1 MKIFMKNLIKKTI
14 KKNKRQKHPCFQFLH
29 IFALAA
35 VILIGSYGII
45 TAPASDRSSMEAV
58 IRENARKIA
67 QDQASSSSSERSDD
81 ASGSPAHTRQGK
93 QEQISSQNGVSKN
106 TAEEKNSQKGKHPSA
121 ATDSISV
128 IGDSVFLCAAPDFK
142 KMYPQAVI
150 DAKISRQVFQAI
162 DIVKQMKAEK
172 KLGQTVILA
181 LGNNGNFNPAT
192 GEALLNDIGTKRK
205 IFWIMPY
212 GSDVER
218 SVYKTIRKV
227 TAKYKN
233 VTLIPWDKEAPKHPS
248 WFYQDGT
255 HPNPSGAKEYAKFVR
270 KYLNAN

>member
-1 MKIFMKNLIKKTI
+1 MKKKKTAYF
-14 KKNKRQKHPCFQFLH
+14 KLFH
-29 IFALAA
+29 ILALTA

-58 IRENARKIA
+58 IEENARKIA
-67 QDQASSSSSERSDD
+67 QDQAASNSSKLADD
-81 ASGSPAHTRQGK
+81 TSGRQALGRYEK
-93 QEQISSQNGVSKN
+93 QER
-106 TAEEKNSQKGKHPSA
+106 ANSQKGLDKKMSEKKKNPSVT
-121 ATDSISV
+121 TDSISV

-150 DAKISRQVFQAI
+150 DAKVSRQVFQGI

-192 GEALLNDIGTKRK
+192 GEALLNDIGRKRK
-205 IFWIMPY
+205 VFWIMPY

-218 SVYKTIRKV
+218 SVYKTIREV

-233 VTLIPWDKEAPKHPS
+233 VTLIPWNEEAPKHPS

-255 HPNPSGAKEYAKFVR
+255 HPNPAGAKEYAKFVR